1 MNWGCTPAT
10 QVINGSSTV
19 TVDNFPQPPYQVTET
34 PKSTWTTYDSANQ
47 GVIKRLAI
55 EPIANTQETA
65 ITYSTSG
72 LRRALDDTFTING
85 SSTAFQ
91 TMLTDD
97 SRIVLGSGN
106 DTQYILGPANSTN
119 LSLNVEFIAPIS
131 GVVDQIALS
140 LGIGLNMSAFTNG
153 TRTISGVTVTPTTIL
168 NKTGSTAGAA
178 LLANIQPQPIS
189 ITPNSAFTALA
200 AAGTSQVLAI
210 RSAFNAQQP
219 FPVYAGQP
227 FVLNIATNITG
238 SGTNTWQTGLVNLW
252 SGVSADTTK
261 IWYTNQAAVSIRSV
275 PENMLSLVPN
285 TTYNLQGVGT

>member
-19 TVDNFPQPPYQVTET
+19 TVDNFPQPPYQIALI
-34 PKSTWTTYDSANQ
+34 PKNVYPAYDSSNQ
-47 GVIKRLAI
+47 GVINRVAI

-65 ITYSTSG
+65 ITFSTSQ
-72 LRRALDDTFTING
+72 LQRALDDAITING
-85 SSTAFQ
+85 SSTNFQ
-91 TMLTDD
+91 TMLSND

-119 LSLNVEFIAPIS
+119 LSLNLEFISPIS

-153 TRTISGVTVTPTTIL
+153 TRTISGVTVTPTNL
-168 NKTGSTAGAA
+168 VNKTGGPSGAA
-178 LLANIQPQPIS
+178 LIANIKPNPIT

-200 AAGTSQVLAI
+200 AAGTSQVFGI
-210 RSAFNAQQP
+210 RSAFNSQQP

-227 FVLNIATNITG
+227 FLLNIATNITG

-261 IWYTNQAAVSIRSV
+261 IWYTNQAAVSIRAV